1 MHARMIQVTTKPGQ
15 IKDCTKA
22 MFGQSLPLLK
32 QNPGFLDALILSS
45 DTDRDHFVGV
55 TFWRSREDAET
66 YVNGQARQEMDA
78 IRPFLQDEPTFCTFN
93 LEASTMHR
101 VGLARA
107 AASLR

>member
-22 MFGQSLPLLK
+22 MFVQGLPLLR
-32 QNPGFLDALILSS
+32 QQPGFVDSLILSS

-55 TFWRSREDAET
+55 TFWRSKEDAET
-66 YVNGQARQEMDA
+66 YVNGQARQELDA
-78 IRPFLQDEPTFCTFN
+78 IKPFLQNEPKFCTFN

-107 AASLR
+107 ASSS